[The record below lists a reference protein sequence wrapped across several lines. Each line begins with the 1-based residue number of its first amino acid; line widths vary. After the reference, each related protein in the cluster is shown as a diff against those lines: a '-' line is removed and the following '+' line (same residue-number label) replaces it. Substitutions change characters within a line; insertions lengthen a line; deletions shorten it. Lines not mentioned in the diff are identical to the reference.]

1 MIKRKYRVQ
10 LITGDIIR
18 CEGILRTH
26 GDSKVYA
33 IHADDRAD
41 DALFSAPVEQI
52 IYIAV
57 EEAAVD
63 PKP

>member
-18 CEGILRTH
+18 CEGILITY

-33 IHADDRAD
+33 IHADDRGNA
-41 DALFSAPVEQI
+41 ALFSAPIEQI
-52 IYIAV
+52 IYIAA
-57 EEAAVD
+57 EEAVVD